1 MLAVHFSACARAVSL
16 QSGTPP
22 GCETFLK
29 RERKEVHM
37 LPIYTAAVSGAVAVL
52 ALIAL
57 MLIPR
62 RHDRRKDDK
71 H

>member
-1 MLAVHFSACARAVSL
+1 MKKLVPEA
-16 QSGTPP
+16 
-22 GCETFLK
+22 
-29 RERKEVHM
+29 RKEKGGVM
-37 LPIYTAAVSGAVAVL
+37 LPIYTAAVSGVAAVL

-71 H
+71 R

>member
-1 MLAVHFSACARAVSL
+1 MFPLYIAA
-16 QSGTPP
+16 
-22 GCETFLK
+22 
-29 RERKEVHM
+29 
-37 LPIYTAAVSGAVAVL
+37 TAGAVAVL

-62 RHDRRKDDK
+62 RHDRRKDDE

>member
-1 MLAVHFSACARAVSL
+1 MFPLYIAA
-16 QSGTPP
+16 
-22 GCETFLK
+22 
-29 RERKEVHM
+29 
-37 LPIYTAAVSGAVAVL
+37 TAGVMAVL

>member
-1 MLAVHFSACARAVSL
+1 
-16 QSGTPP
+16 
-22 GCETFLK
+22 
-29 RERKEVHM
+29 M
-37 LPIYTAAVSGAVAVL
+37 LPIYTAAVSGVVAML

>member
-1 MLAVHFSACARAVSL
+1 
-16 QSGTPP
+16 
-22 GCETFLK
+22 
-29 RERKEVHM
+29 M
-37 LPIYTAAVSGAVAVL
+37 LPIYTAAASGVAAVL

-71 H
+71 R